1 MFGKNPPLTPLQ
13 LRKQLLVAESDL
25 NRAQLERE
33 CLALRLEAH
42 ACAHR
47 LRTVGWV
54 VSAGAALAGLLAAW
68 RRPAAT
74 PAAAAKTSWWHTLL
88 QGAGLV
94 STLWAARRPPSAE

>member
-13 LRKQLLVAESDL
+13 LRKQLLLAESDL

-33 CLALRLEAH
+33 CLALRLEVH

-54 VSAGAALAGLLAAW
+54 VSTGAALAALVAAW
-68 RRPAAT
+68 RRPVAT
-74 PAAAAKTSWWHTLL
+74 PASGKTSWWRTLL
-88 QGAGLV
+88 NGAGLF
-94 STLWAARRPPSAE
+94 SSFWAAGRSSKVE